1 MRRALAPTFA
11 LAMISLFAPSL
22 AGPGLVG
29 QASAQEQPQAYVQRM
44 MGEMVAISK
53 KATAERRGYYV
64 KLLSEDIDW
73 TTPARR
79 ALGQRFEALAAAE
92 RAKLADWSR
101 QSVIGTQSVM
111 EFLQNM
117 IFSSC
122 AVASRSSEGE
132 RASYRI
138 QCQRFGGEPPFQA
151 RFELAPR
158 DGKLKIV
165 DVGYVGVSLSE
176 ELAKEIVKPDAV
188 AEHGVKWD

>member
-1 MRRALAPTFA
+1 MRRALVPIFA
-11 LAMISLFAPSL
+11 LATILLLAPPG
-22 AGPGLVG
+22 AGD
-29 QASAQEQPQAYVQRM
+29 ARAQEQPQAYVQRM
-44 MGEMVAISK
+44 IGAMVEVSK
-53 KATAERRGYYV
+53 KATAERRTYYV

-79 ALGQRFEALAAAE
+79 ALGERFQALAAAE

-101 QSVIGTQSVM
+101 DSVIGTQSVM

-122 AVASRSSEGE
+122 AIASRSTEGE
-132 RASYRI
+132 RSSYRI

-176 ELAKEIVKPDAV
+176 ELAKEIVKPSAM
-188 AEHGVKWD
+188 AEHGVKWE

>member
-1 MRRALAPTFA
+1 MTLMHTIFSAATVALLLGLAAP
-11 LAMISLFAPSL
+11 P
-22 AGPGLVG
+22 LVG
-29 QASAQEQPQAYVQRM
+29 VARAQEQPQAYVQRM
-44 MGEMVAISK
+44 MGEMVAVSK
-53 KATAERRGYYV
+53 KATAERRTYYV
-64 KLLSEDIDW
+64 KLLGEDIDW

-79 ALGQRFEALAAAE
+79 ALGARFEALAAAD

-132 RASYRI
+132 RSSYRI

-151 RFELAPR
+151 RFEMAPR

-176 ELAKEIVKPDAV
+176 ELAKEIVKPDAM
-188 AEHGVKWD
+188 AEHGVKWE

>member
-1 MRRALAPTFA
+1 MRRALATAIA
-11 LAMISLFAPSL
+11 LATTLVCAPPG
-22 AGPGLVG
+22 AGV
-29 QASAQEQPQAYVQRM
+29 ARAQEQPQAYVQRM
-44 MGEMVAISK
+44 IGEMVAVSK
-53 KATAERRGYYV
+53 KATAERRSYYV
-64 KLLSEDIDW
+64 RLLTDDIDW

-79 ALGQRFEALAAAE
+79 ALGERFQALAEAE
-92 RAKLADWSR
+92 RKKLAEWSL

-122 AVASRSSEGE
+122 AIASRSSEGE
-132 RASYRI
+132 QASYRI

-176 ELAKEIVKPDAV
+176 ELAKAIVKPEAV
-188 AEHGVKWD
+188 AAHGVKWD

>member
-11 LAMISLFAPSL
+11 LATTLLAAPAPAL
-22 AGPGLVG
+22 IG
-29 QASAQEQPQAYVQRM
+29 QAAAQEQPQAYVQRM

-53 KATAERRGYYV
+53 KATAERRSYYV
-64 KLLSEDIDW
+64 KLLGEDIDW

-79 ALGQRFEALAAAE
+79 ALGERFQALAEAE
-92 RAKLADWSR
+92 RQKLADWSR
-101 QSVIGTQSVM
+101 QSVLGTQSVM

-122 AVASRSSEGE
+122 AIASRSSEGE

-158 DGKLKIV
+158 DGRLKIV

-176 ELAKEIVKPDAV
+176 ELAKEIVKPDAM